1 MWSTFLNTC
10 LNKRKEYS
18 CLMTYNEYRKL
29 LENVC
34 TRAFLAKPYGLE
46 LLFILERCELENAD
60 NGVEDTHE
68 LLTQFKPRRGAFS
81 TFIQDLCAGGY
92 IIKSTSGLKA
102 SKSVLRMSTDVGKAF
117 KAFKA

>member
-1 MWSTFLNTC
+1 M
-10 LNKRKEYS
+10 R
-18 CLMTYNEYRKL
+18 YNEYKNL
-29 LENVC
+29 LENVG

-81 TFIQDLCAGGY
+81 TFIQDLCTCGY
-92 IIKSTSGLKA
+92 ITKSTSGLKA
-102 SKSVLRMSTDVGKAF
+102 SKSILRMSTDVATAFKAF

>member
-1 MWSTFLNTC
+1 MS
-10 LNKRKEYS
+10 
-18 CLMTYNEYRKL
+18 YNQYRKL
-29 LENVC
+29 LENPG

-68 LLTQFKPRRGAFS
+68 FLTQFKPRRGAFS
-81 TFIQDLCAGGY
+81 TFIQDLCTYGY
-92 IIKSTSGLKA
+92 ITKSTSGLKA
-102 SKSVLRMSTDVGKAF
+102 SKSILRMSTDVATAF

>member
-1 MWSTFLNTC
+1 MVNFFRAC
-10 LNKRKEYS
+10 FNKGKKYYY
-18 CLMTYNEYRKL
+18 LMSFNKYKKL
-29 LENVC
+29 LENDG

-81 TFIQDLCAGGY
+81 TYIQDLCTCGY
-92 IIKSTSGLKA
+92 ITKSTSGLKA
-102 SKSVLRMSTDVGKAF
+102 SKSILRMSTDVATAF
-117 KAFKA
+117 KSFKS

>member
-1 MWSTFLNTC
+1 M
-10 LNKRKEYS
+10 RKEYS
-18 CLMTYNEYRKL
+18 YFMSYDEYRKL
-29 LENVC
+29 LENVG

-81 TFIQDLCAGGY
+81 TYIQDLCTGGH
-92 IIKSTSGLKA
+92 ITKSTSRLKA
-102 SKSVLRMSTDVGKAF
+102 SKSILRMSTDVATAF
-117 KAFKA
+117 KAFKVFKA

>member
-1 MWSTFLNTC
+1 MGYE
-10 LNKRKEYS
+10 EYQ
-18 CLMTYNEYRKL
+18 KL
-29 LENVC
+29 LENVG

-68 LLTQFKPRRGAFS
+68 MLTQFKPRRGAFS
-81 TFIQDLCAGGY
+81 TYIQYLCTCGY
-92 IIKSTSGLKA
+92 ITKSTSGLKA
-102 SKSVLRMSTDVGKAF
+102 SKSILRMSTDVGTAFKAF

>member
-1 MWSTFLNTC
+1 MNYD
-10 LNKRKEYS
+10 EYQG
-18 CLMTYNEYRKL
+18 L
-29 LENVC
+29 LENVGI
-34 TRAFLAKPYGLE
+34 RSFLTKPYGLE

-92 IIKSTSGLKA
+92 ITKSTSGLKA
-102 SKSVLRMSTDVGKAF
+102 SKSVLRMSTDVRKAF
-117 KAFKA
+117 KA